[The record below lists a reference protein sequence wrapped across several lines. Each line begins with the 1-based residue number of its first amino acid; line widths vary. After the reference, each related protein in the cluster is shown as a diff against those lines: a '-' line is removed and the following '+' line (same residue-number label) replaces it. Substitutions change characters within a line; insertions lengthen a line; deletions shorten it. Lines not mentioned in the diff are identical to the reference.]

1 MSNDG
6 LVMLLT
12 RLAQDAAVLLDSEEA
27 TKQGIILPILSNLDW
42 NRDNV
47 REVVPE
53 HRVENGR
60 VDYCL
65 RLNQRSAVFIE
76 AKRTDQEL
84 DRHQEQLLGYAFRE
98 GVELAV
104 LTNGVLWWLYLPLL
118 QGSWEQRKFF
128 TIDISQQDA
137 ATAAGHFSRFLG
149 RGAVADGSAVRQA
162 QLLHESHTKERQTAA
177 TLPRAWQQLLS
188 EPDESLVELLADRVE
203 SLCGHKPT
211 PDQIEEFLAE
221 FVLRGSA
228 PVPSPSQPTRVPPA
242 SPVQP
247 HGYTYQR
254 PIGFRFLGVSHRAS
268 TWKSILVDLCA
279 EIATRHPNTFVKVL
293 SLKGRKRN
301 YFAPDYQNMTS
312 PEAIRG
318 TSIFVE
324 TNLSANDAAKRCNQI
339 LQLFGYQVG
348 DFEVTTG

>member
-1 MSNDG
+1 MGNDG
-6 LVMLLT
+6 LITLLA

-27 TKQGIILPILSNLDW
+27 TKQGIILPILSNLGW

-65 RLNQRSAVFIE
+65 RLNQKSVVFIE

-98 GVELAV
+98 GVDLAV

-128 TIDISQQDA
+128 TIDISKREA
-137 ATAAGHFSRFLG
+137 AIAADDFKKFLD
-149 RGAVADGSAVRQA
+149 RGAVADGSAVQQA
-162 QLLHESHTKERQTAA
+162 RLLHESHTKERQTKA
-177 TLPRAWQQLLS
+177 TLPRAWQQLLN
-188 EPDESLVELLADRVE
+188 EPDELLTELLADRVE
-203 SLCGHKPT
+203 SLCGHKPV
-211 PDQIEEFLAE
+211 PDQIAEFLAGFASGE
-221 FVLRGSA
+221 FVKVPR
-228 PVPSPSQPTRVPPA
+228 PVQPTPLPPG
-242 SPVQP
+242 PIPQP

-254 PIGFRFLGVSHRAS
+254 PNGFRFLGVSHSAS
-268 TWKSILVDLCA
+268 TWKSILVGLCS
-279 EIATRHPNTFVKVL
+279 EIATRHPNTFTKL
-293 SLKGRKRN
+293 LDLKGRKRN
-301 YFAPDYQNMTS
+301 YFARDYRNMTS
-312 PEAIRG
+312 PEPIPA

-324 TNLSANDAAKRCNQI
+324 TNLSANDAAKRCDQI
-339 LQLFGYQVG
+339 LQMFGYRPE
-348 DFEVTTG
+348 DFEVMIG